1 MDAAGISA
9 IIFGVLLSVVAV
21 LYGHNQLSG
30 SSTGP
35 VVPNLD
41 FFANLVAY
49 LPNTLLAYGFIAD
62 LVNWKYQYSIAS
74 ISAILGMVVNKYIGS
89 PLINV
94 TVTAIRDRLGAQDQT
109 LKTLGES
116 LNDPLASASTGGQR
130 GGALPCDVP
139 GFEWLNSEIAPQ
151 SIVMSM
157 TILWFI
163 LIQAWDNGESTQTIG
178 LGVTTA
184 IVFFLQVAV
193 LRKSD
198 CKFGLWS
205 FVIALIMG
213 ITFAGVSYGVQKLL
227 PQSNNSTSS
236 TGPNAT
242 YGPGNTIKCPNGY
255 VFNRMK
261 QSCVPTNEKVISVGG
276 PAGQSQPVDDND
288 QFVCEA
294 YKDGELVTSTIVE

>member
-1 MDAAGISA
+1 
-9 IIFGVLLSVVAV
+9 
-21 LYGHNQLSG
+21 
-30 SSTGP
+30 
-35 VVPNLD
+35 
-41 FFANLVAY
+41 
-49 LPNTLLAYGFIAD
+49 
-62 LVNWKYQYSIAS
+62 
-74 ISAILGMVVNKYIGS
+74 MVVNKYIGG

-94 TVTAIRDRLGAQDQT
+94 TVTAIRDRLAAQAQAMKSIAET
-109 LKTLGES
+109 V
-116 LNDPLASASTGGQR
+116 NDPLKNAPVGGQR

-163 LIQAWDNGESTQTIG
+163 LIQAWDNGESSQTIG

-198 CKFGLWS
+198 CKFGMWS
-205 FVIALIMG
+205 FIIALIMG
-213 ITFAGVSYGVQKLL
+213 IAFAGVSYGVQKLL
-227 PQSNNSTSS
+227 PQSANNPQSPSGPTSA
-236 TGPNAT
+236 NF
-242 YGPGNTIKCPNGY
+242 IRCPNGQVY
-255 VFNRMK
+255 NRIKKKCM
-261 QSCVPTNEKVISVGG
+261 PTDEKVISVGD